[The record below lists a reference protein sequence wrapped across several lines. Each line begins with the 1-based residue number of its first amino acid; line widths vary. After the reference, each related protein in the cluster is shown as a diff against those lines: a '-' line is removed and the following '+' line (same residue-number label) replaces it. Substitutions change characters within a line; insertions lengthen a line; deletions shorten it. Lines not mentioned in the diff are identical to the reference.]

1 MKLYSSLLL
10 SSIIYKV
17 TSLSPN
23 IVNIGKPVC
32 TNCKFYKPN
41 EYSSFDSELSNCQ
54 FYGKKNIHNGKITY
68 EYAELCRN
76 DEKKCGI
83 EGVSFEEEPN
93 LNMKKNIHYLKR
105 YSFIYTLIPLY
116 LFFLIL
122 YIKVI

>member
-1 MKLYSSLLL
+1 MKLWSLLLL
-10 SSIIYKV
+10 SSIICKV

-32 TNCKFYKPN
+32 ANCKFYKPN

-68 EYAELCRN
+68 EYADLCRN

-93 LNMKKNIHYLKR
+93 LNMKKSIHYLKR
-105 YSFIYTLIPLY
+105 YSYIYTSIFIY
-116 LFFLIL
+116 LFFSIL